1 VEKEPI
7 EESKENNTFSVIDN
21 RTGKSYT
28 LNIKD
33 NCISALELSAIKD
46 ANGTV
51 TRSFDPAYMNTVV
64 CESKI
69 SFINGDKGV
78 LEYRGIPIRQLAEK
92 ASLLE
97 TYFLIIYG
105 ELPQPEQ
112 LKEFTASIS
121 SNYEYDTRLSK
132 FIEGFTAEHHC

>member
-1 VEKEPI
+1 MAT
-7 EESKENNTFSVIDN
+7 EESKSSHNVENTLSVIDN

-33 NCISALELSAIKD
+33 NCISALELAAIKD
-46 ANGTV
+46 ADGTV
-51 TRSFDPAYMNTVV
+51 TRSFDPAYMNTVC

-69 SFINGDKGV
+69 SFIDGDKGV
-78 LEYRGIPIRQLAEK
+78 LEYRGIPIRQLAEN

-105 ELPQPEQ
+105 ELPTGKQ
-112 LKEFTASIS
+112 LIEFSASLS
-121 SNYEYDTRLSK
+121 SAY
-132 FIEGFTAEHHC
+132 